1 MINKLN
7 IIYPDYSWNGELTT
21 RSKTDLIVWH
31 HSESGDVSA
40 LEIDSWHKNRVND
53 PFIGI
58 GYNFVIHWDGSIE
71 AGRPINVQG
80 AHAYGINNRS
90 IGICFTGKYDQPND
104 MPELQF
110 NSGVQLTAWLLEN
123 YPSCEI
129 IGHRD
134 AVNYGGDA
142 SSCPGQYFP
151 FDEIKNKVLELME
164 EINIGKLIDVHLNYY
179 KYGVQAIKDLATNKE
194 LLSNPDEHIATLG
207 KTDENSLDW
216 LNLVVNARMAKKSG
230 FIK

>member
-1 MINKLN
+1 LINKPN
-7 IIYPDYSWNGELTT
+7 IFYPNYQWNGELTN

-58 GYNFVIHWDGSIE
+58 GYNFVVHWDGSIE
-71 AGRPINVQG
+71 TGRPIDKQG

-90 IGICFTGKYDQPND
+90 IGICFTGRYDDSNN

-110 NSGVQLTAWLLEN
+110 NSGVQLTTWLLQI
-123 YPSCEI
+123 YPGCEI

-134 AVNYGGDA
+134 AIDYGGDA
-142 SSCPGQYFP
+142 SSCPGQHFP
-151 FDEIKNKVLELME
+151 FDEMKNKVLTEVIKVAEQWKLD
-164 EINIGKLIDVHLNYY
+164 IITNAKNAKLITSDHDPDE
-179 KYGVQAIKDLATNKE
+179 QATKWFVLATM
-194 LLSNPDEHIATLG
+194 
-207 KTDENSLDW
+207 
-216 LNLVVNARMAKKSG
+216 LNLLKI
-230 FIK
+230 IKG